1 MDSDR
6 ELMLTDDGAQRVGGH
21 KNEEGSEDMVDES
34 PKR

>member
-6 ELMLTDDGAQRVGGH
+6 ELTLTDDGAQRVGGH